1 MRRRLTLV
9 ALLLL
14 IAGCTKIDYVG
25 QEYSPTTQVDMY
37 FSEGDVGRDYKVMGH
52 LVATA
57 GDIVSAEKMQKK
69 IMEKARQ
76 KGADA
81 VIILGLDRYTAG
93 QSTNYSEKSVT
104 EDQKNKSKTTTTGS
118 SSTSSEEKKEIRAT
132 FIKYK

>member
-1 MRRRLTLV
+1 MRMRLVVVT
-9 ALLLL
+9 LLLL

-25 QEYSPTTQVDMY
+25 EEYAPTSTVDLY
-37 FSEGDVGRDYKVMGH
+37 FADADVGRDYKVMGH

-69 IMEKARQ
+69 VMQKARE
-76 KGADA
+76 KGADG

-104 EDQKNKSKTTTTGS
+104 EDKKNKTQTTTTGS

>member
-1 MRRRLTLV
+1 MRMRLVVVT
-9 ALLLL
+9 LLLL
-14 IAGCTKIDYVG
+14 FAGCTKIDYVG
-25 QEYSPTTQVDMY
+25 EEYAPTSTVDLY
-37 FSEGDVGRDYKVMGH
+37 FADADVGRDYKVMGH

-69 IMEKARQ
+69 VMQKARE
-76 KGADA
+76 KGADG

-104 EDQKNKSKTTTTGS
+104 EDKKNKTQTTTTGS

>member
-1 MRRRLTLV
+1 
-9 ALLLL
+9 
-14 IAGCTKIDYVG
+14 
-25 QEYSPTTQVDMY
+25 
-37 FSEGDVGRDYKVMGH
+37 MGH

-69 IMEKARQ
+69 VMQKARE
-76 KGADA
+76 KGADG

-104 EDQKNKSKTTTTGS
+104 EDKKNKTQTTTTGS

>member
-1 MRRRLTLV
+1 MRTRLALV

-14 IAGCTKIDYVG
+14 IAGCTKIDYIG
-25 QEYSPTTQVDMY
+25 EEYAPTTQVDMY
-37 FSEGDVGRDYKVMGH
+37 FSEADVTQDFHVMGH

-69 IMEKARQ
+69 IMEKARE

-81 VIILGLDRYTAG
+81 VIILGLERYTSG
-93 QSTNYSEKSVT
+93 QSTNYHEKSVT
-104 EDQKNKSKTTTTGS
+104 KDDKDKTKTTTSGS